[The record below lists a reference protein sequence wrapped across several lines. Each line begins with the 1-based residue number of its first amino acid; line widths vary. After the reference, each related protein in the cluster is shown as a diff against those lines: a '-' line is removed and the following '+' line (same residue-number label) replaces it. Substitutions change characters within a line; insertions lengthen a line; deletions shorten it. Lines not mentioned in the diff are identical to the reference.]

1 MDFRQMIAQRVWQ
14 AAQDA
19 YGESALSAA
28 DYEALLELPPDPAM
42 GDYALPCFKLAKS
55 LRKPPVA
62 IAEALAERVP
72 AEGFERVEA
81 VKGYLNFYLDRAGYA
96 RTVVEA
102 VLAANGRYGASDVG
116 RGKTALVEYSSI
128 NIAKRFHIGHLSTT
142 MLGNALYRMYQ
153 YAGYTCVGVNH
164 LGDWG
169 TQFGKMIAAYK
180 HWGDREQ
187 VEAGGIE
194 ELTKLYVRFDEE
206 AQKDSALVDEGRA
219 WFKAIEDGNEEAL
232 SIFNWFKEL
241 TLKDAARVYDMLGVT
256 FDSYAGESFYIDKI
270 PPIID
275 ELREKGLLVESDGA
289 QIVDLSAY
297 DMPPAIIL
305 RSDGATLYMTRDL
318 AAAQYRH
325 DTYHFEKSLYVV
337 AYQQDLHFKQLFKVL
352 ELMGREWAKDMVHIS
367 YGMVSYEGQ
376 AMSTRKGHVVYL
388 EDLLNLAVEKALSI
402 INEKNPDLEN
412 KEAIARQIG
421 VGAVIFFDL
430 YNNRIKDIDF
440 YWDRALNFDGET
452 APYVMYTHARCASV
466 LRKAGEEADAAP
478 DYAALAD
485 ADAQNVVRLLEQFPG
500 LLGEA
505 LERGEPSMITR
516 YSVDLAQ
523 AFNKFYYEQ
532 RILDDDGAVRAA
544 RLNLTRA
551 AKSVIATALSLI
563 GVSAPERM

>member
-1 MDFRQMIAQRVWQ
+1 MARARLAPRIARRFW
-14 AAQDA
+14 
-19 YGESALSAA
+19 
-28 DYEALLELPPDPAM
+28 
-42 GDYALPCFKLAKS
+42 KLAKS

-62 IAEALAERVP
+62 IAEALAARVP

-102 VLAANGRYGASDVG
+102 VLAANGRYGASDAG
-116 RGKTALVEYSSI
+116 RGKTIVIDYSSI

-206 AQKDSALVDEGRA
+206 AQKDPALADEGRA

-256 FDSYAGESFYIDKI
+256 FDSYAGESFYNDKMQ
-270 PPIID
+270 PIVE

-325 DTYHFEKSLYVV
+325 DTYHFAKCLYVV
-337 AYQQDLHFKQLFKVL
+337 AYQQDLHFKQLFKTL

-376 AMSTRKGHVVYL
+376 SMSTRKGHVVYL

-466 LRKAGEEADAAP
+466 LRKAGECDAEP
-478 DYAALAD
+478 DYSALAD
-485 ADAQNVVRLLEQFPG
+485 PEAQDVVRLLGQFP
-500 LLGEA
+500 EVAKAA
-505 LERGEPSMITR
+505 LVRSEPSMITR

-523 AFNKFYYEQ
+523 AYNKFYYE
-532 RILDDDGAVRAA
+532 RKVMVDEPGVRAA
-544 RLNLTRA
+544 RIQLTRA
-551 AKSVIATALSLI
+551 TRDLLRLSLNLI
-563 GVSAPERM
+563 GITAPTRM